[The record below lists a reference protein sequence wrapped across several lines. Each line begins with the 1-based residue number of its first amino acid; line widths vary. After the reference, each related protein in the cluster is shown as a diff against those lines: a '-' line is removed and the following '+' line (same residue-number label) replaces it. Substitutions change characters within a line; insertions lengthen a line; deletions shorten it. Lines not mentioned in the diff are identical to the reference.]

1 MRKKYGRI
9 AVFILG
15 CVLAVW
21 GIIIYPILNR
31 GSIAFS
37 FSNNTDQGFTVV
49 AINDQTIGQQ
59 LEPGGSFAVDYLIA
73 RQEKLVIHLASDA
86 GGIFE
91 KEVTDELNK
100 TVSPENYGRVL
111 VTIKEKKGTIELSVL
126 KNIS

>member
-1 MRKKYGRI
+1 M
-9 AVFILG
+9 
-15 CVLAVW
+15 
-21 GIIIYPILNR
+21 
-31 GSIAFS
+31 
-37 FSNNTDQGFTVV
+37 V

-59 LEPGGSFAVDYLIA
+59 LEPGGSFTVDYLIA
-73 RQEKLVIHLASDA
+73 GQEKLVIHLASDA

-111 VTIKEKKGTIELSVL
+111 VTVKEKKGTIELSVL